1 MTRILVVDDDPH
13 IRQMLAYA
21 LADEG
26 YQVDEAA
33 DGRAALE
40 MVSRRR
46 PDVILLDMK
55 MPGMDGWEFARL
67 HRERHGHQ
75 IPIVVLTAAPD
86 VARRAADIDAEGYVS
101 KPFDLQVLL
110 DRVSAIAGSGEARG
124 EPRPG

>member
-67 HRERHGHQ
+67 YRERHGHQ